1 MYRIRIGLIAAAL
14 ILVATAFLFLWVT
27 SDMKAAATKDANDKV
42 LRAEKVYKDI
52 SQLRSLDLA
61 NFAAERGRKPSVV
74 AVFDKTEDTA
84 LRQAAFDECEKL
96 NGDLEREGRK
106 ADILAILNSNGKII
120 ARNLDPEAGSGED
133 LRAKYPAVAQALKG
147 VPVKDI
153 WTWNLGGGKPG
164 VHEVAIAPI
173 TRPDSTIV
181 GAILVAWV
189 VSAKTAQNNR
199 DLLGT
204 EIGYFHAGTVHT
216 SSFVSSAD
224 PLKEDV
230 EKTQALGS
238 LLFGDQKLAAA
249 ALSGGAPGATA
260 SATQVAHWFLEGR
273 DYAVL
278 AAPMPGN
285 FADKTSG
292 FAVLAALP
300 DGTSW
305 MQSHAMKVLL
315 LGLLAVIVA
324 LVVASL
330 TARRFIGPLDKIELG
345 VAEIINTNIDYT
357 FKPVGPDFEGLS
369 NSLNVM
375 LARLLGREE
384 PNEEAV
390 EEEEEEGAADKRW
403 KADLMSIDNT
413 GGTASPATVAAL
425 AEESEAAYYPRLF
438 NEYLNALRALGQPS
452 GGLSVQAF
460 MAKLSLAEAGLR
472 EKWECKSVRFQIVTD
487 RGEISFKPVKIA

>member
-14 ILVATAFLFLWVT
+14 ILVATVFFFLWVT
-27 SDMKAAATKDANDKV
+27 SDMKAAATQDVEAKV
-42 LRAEKVYKDI
+42 SRAQLVYQKI
-52 SQLRSLDLA
+52 SRLMSFDLA
-61 NFAAERGRKPSVV
+61 NLAAELGRKPAVV
-74 AVFDKTEDTA
+74 AVFDKTEETA
-84 LRQAAFDECEKL
+84 LRQAAFDECELL
-96 NGDLEREGRK
+96 NAVLEKEQRK
-106 ADILAILNSNGKII
+106 ADILAILNSTGKII
-120 ARNLDPEAGSGED
+120 ARNLNPNADYGED
-133 LRAKYPAVAQALKG
+133 LRTKYPAVVQALKG
-147 VPVKDI
+147 LAVKDI
-153 WTWNLGGGKPG
+153 WTWRDGG
-164 VHEVAIAPI
+164 VHVVAVAPV
-173 TRPDSTIV
+173 TRPDGTIV
-181 GAILVAWV
+181 GAMLVAWV
-189 VSAKTAQNNR
+189 VSAKTAQESR

-204 EIGYFHAGTVHT
+204 EIGYFHAGKLHT

-224 PLKEDV
+224 PSKEDV
-230 EKTQALGS
+230 AKTQALS
-238 LLFGDQKLAAA
+238 NFLFSGQSLAAL
-249 ALSGGAPGATA
+249 ALSKAA
-260 SATQVAHWFLEGR
+260 STQVAHWFLEGHE
-273 DYAVL
+273 YAVV

-285 FADKTSG
+285 FADATSG
-292 FAVLAALP
+292 FAILASLS
-300 DGTSW
+300 DGMSRV
-305 MQSHAMKVLL
+305 QSDGIKVLL

-324 LVVASL
+324 LIAAAM
-330 TARRFIGPLDKIELG
+330 TARRFIAPLDKIELG

-390 EEEEEEGAADKRW
+390 EEEEEDAANKRW
-403 KADLMSIDNT
+403 KADLMNIDNT

-438 NEYLNALRALGQPS
+438 NEYVNALQALGQPS

-472 EKWECKSVRFQIVTD
+472 EKWECKSVRFQIVTE

>member
-14 ILVATAFLFLWVT
+14 ILVATIFFFLWVT
-27 SDMKAAATKDANDKV
+27 SDMKAAATQDVEAKV
-42 LRAEKVYKDI
+42 SRAQLVYQKI
-52 SQLRSLDLA
+52 SRLMSFDLA
-61 NFAAERGRKPSVV
+61 NLAAELGRKPAVV
-74 AVFDKTEDTA
+74 AVFDKTEETA
-84 LRQAAFDECEKL
+84 LRQAAFDECELL
-96 NGDLEREGRK
+96 NTALEKEQRK
-106 ADILAILNSNGKII
+106 ADILAILDSTGKII
-120 ARNLDPEAGSGED
+120 ARNLNPNADWKED
-133 LRAKYPAVAQALKG
+133 LRAKYPAVPQALKG
-147 VPVKDI
+147 FAVKDI
-153 WTWNLGGGKPG
+153 WTWRDGG
-164 VHEVAIAPI
+164 VHVVAVAPV
-173 TRPDSTIV
+173 TRPDGTIV
-181 GAILVAWV
+181 GAMLVAWV
-189 VSAKTAQNNR
+189 VSAKTAQENR

-204 EIGYFHAGTVHT
+204 EIGYFHAGKLHT

-224 PLKEDV
+224 PFKEDV
-230 EKTQALGS
+230 AKTQALS
-238 LLFGDQKLAAA
+238 NFLFSGQNLAAV
-249 ALSGGAPGATA
+249 ALSNAA
-260 SATQVAHWFLEGR
+260 STQVAHWFLEGR
-273 DYAVL
+273 EYAVV

-292 FAVLAALP
+292 FAILASLS
-300 DGTSW
+300 DGLSRV
-305 MQSHAMKVLL
+305 QSQGIKILL

-324 LVVASL
+324 LVAAAM
-330 TARRFIGPLDKIELG
+330 TARRFIAPLDKIELG

-390 EEEEEEGAADKRW
+390 EEEEEEGTADKRW

-438 NEYLNALRALGQPS
+438 NEYMNALRALGQPS

-472 EKWECKSVRFQIVTD
+472 EKWECRSVRFQIVTD

>member
-14 ILVATAFLFLWVT
+14 ILVATAFFFLWVT
-27 SDMKAAATKDANDKV
+27 SDMKAAATQDV
-42 LRAEKVYKDI
+42 EEKVSRAQLVYQKI
-52 SQLRSLDLA
+52 SRLVSLDLA
-61 NFAAERGRKPSVV
+61 NLAAELGRKPAVV
-74 AVFDKTEDTA
+74 AVFDKTEETA
-84 LRQAAFDECEKL
+84 LRQAAFDECEGL
-96 NGDLEREGRK
+96 NAALEKKQRK
-106 ADILAILNSNGKII
+106 ADILAVLNSTGKII
-120 ARNLDPEAGSGED
+120 ARNLNPNADVGED
-133 LRAKYPAVAQALKG
+133 LRAKYPAVGQALKG
-147 VPVKDI
+147 LAVKDI
-153 WTWNLGGGKPG
+153 WTWRDGG
-164 VHEVAIAPI
+164 VHVVAVAPV
-173 TRPDSTIV
+173 TRPEGTIV
-181 GAILVAWV
+181 GAVLVAWV
-189 VSAKTAQNNR
+189 VSAKTAQESR

-204 EIGYFHAGTVHT
+204 EIGYFHEGKVYT
-216 SSFVSSAD
+216 SSFVSNTGPSE
-224 PLKEDV
+224 EDV
-230 EKTQALGS
+230 AKTQALS
-238 LLFGDQKLAAA
+238 NFLFSGQKLADV
-249 ALSGGAPGATA
+249 ALSNSA
-260 SATQVAHWFLEGR
+260 ATQVAHWFLEGR
-273 DYAVL
+273 EHAVV

-285 FADKTSG
+285 FADTTSG
-292 FAVLAALP
+292 FAILASLS
-300 DGTSW
+300 DGMSRV
-305 MQSHAMKVLL
+305 QSQGIRVLL

-324 LVVASL
+324 LVVAAM

-390 EEEEEEGAADKRW
+390 DEEEENGADKRW

-425 AEESEAAYYPRLF
+425 AEEGEAAYYPRLF
-438 NEYLNALRALGQPS
+438 NEYVNALQALGQPS

-487 RGEISFKPVKIA
+487 RGEISFRPVKIA

>member
-14 ILVATAFLFLWVT
+14 ILVATVSLFFWVS
-27 SDMKAAATKDANDKV
+27 SDMKAAATRDANDKV

-61 NFAAERGRKPSVV
+61 NFAAERGRKPEVV
-74 AVFDKTEDTA
+74 AVFDKTEETA

-96 NGDLEREGRK
+96 NGALEREGRK

-147 VPVKDI
+147 IPVKDI
-153 WTWNLGGGKPG
+153 WSWNLGGGKPG

-173 TRPDSTIV
+173 TRPEGTIV

-230 EKTQALGS
+230 EKTQALGN
-238 LLFGDQKLAAA
+238 LLFGDLKLAAG
-249 ALSGGAPGATA
+249 ALAGAVPPAGAPP
-260 SATQVAHWFLEGR
+260 VAPWVLEGR

-278 AAPMPGN
+278 AASMPGN

-300 DGTSW
+300 DGTSLI
-305 MQSHAMKVLL
+305 QSHGMKVIL
-315 LGLLAVIVA
+315 LGLFSVIVA

-384 PNEEAV
+384 PNDEAV
-390 EEEEEEGAADKRW
+390 DEEEDEGTTDKRW
-403 KADLMSIDNT
+403 KADLMSIDST
-413 GGTASPATVAAL
+413 GGEASPAEVAAL

-438 NEYLNALRALGQPS
+438 NEYVNALHALGQPS

-472 EKWECKSVRFQIVTD
+472 EKWECKSVRFQIVNEG
-487 RGEISFKPVKIA
+487 GEISFRAVKIA

>member
-1 MYRIRIGLIAAAL
+1 MYRIRIGLIAAAV
-14 ILVATAFLFLWVT
+14 ILVATVFFFLRVT
-27 SDMKAAATKDANDKV
+27 SDMKAAATQDAEAKASRV
-42 LRAEKVYKDI
+42 QRVYQDI
-52 SQLRSLDLA
+52 SRLVSLDLA
-61 NFAAERGRKPSVV
+61 NLAAELGRTPAVV
-74 AVFDKTEDTA
+74 AVFDKTDETA

-96 NGDLEREGRK
+96 NGNLEKEKRK
-106 ADILAILNSNGKII
+106 ADILAILNSTGKII
-120 ARNLDPEAGSGED
+120 ARNLNPNADYGED

-147 VPVKDI
+147 IAVKDI
-153 WTWNLGGGKPG
+153 WTWRDGG
-164 VHEVAIAPI
+164 VHVVAVAPI

-189 VSAKTAQNNR
+189 VSAKTAQENR
-199 DLLGT
+199 DLLRT
-204 EIGYFHAGTVHT
+204 EIGYFHADKVHT
-216 SSFVSSAD
+216 SSFVSASD
-224 PLKEDV
+224 PSKEDV
-230 EKTQALGS
+230 TKTQALS
-238 LLFGDQKLAAA
+238 NFLFSDQKLAAA
-249 ALSGGAPGATA
+249 ALSSGAPTP
-260 SATQVAHWFLEGR
+260 VAHWFLEGR
-273 DYAVL
+273 DYAVV

-292 FAVLAALP
+292 FAVLASLTE
-300 DGTSW
+300 GMSRV
-305 MQSHAMKVLL
+305 QSEGMKVLL

-324 LVVASL
+324 LATAAM

-390 EEEEEEGAADKRW
+390 EEEEEEEAGKRW
-403 KADLMSIDNT
+403 KADLMSIDNSE
-413 GGTASPATVAAL
+413 GTASPATVAAL
-425 AEESEAAYYPRLF
+425 AQESEAAYYPRLF
-438 NEYLNALRALGQPS
+438 NEYVNALRASGKPA

-472 EKWECKSVRFQIVTD
+472 EKWECKSVRYQLVNQG
-487 RGEISFKPVKIA
+487 GEIWFKPVKIA

>member
-14 ILVATAFLFLWVT
+14 ILVATVFFFLWVT
-27 SDMKAAATKDANDKV
+27 SDMKAAATQDVEAKV
-42 LRAEKVYKDI
+42 SRAQLVYQKI
-52 SQLRSLDLA
+52 SRLMSFDLA
-61 NFAAERGRKPSVV
+61 NLAAELGRKPAVV
-74 AVFDKTEDTA
+74 AVFDKTEETA
-84 LRQAAFDECEKL
+84 LRQAAFDECELL
-96 NGDLEREGRK
+96 NAVLEKEQRK
-106 ADILAILNSNGKII
+106 ADILAILNSTGKII
-120 ARNLDPEAGSGED
+120 ARNLNPNADYGED
-133 LRAKYPAVAQALKG
+133 LRSKYPAVGQALKG
-147 VPVKDI
+147 ISVKDI
-153 WTWNLGGGKPG
+153 WTWRDGG
-164 VHEVAIAPI
+164 VHVAAVAPI
-173 TRPDSTIV
+173 TRPDGTIV

-189 VSAKTAQNNR
+189 VSAKTAQENR

-204 EIGYFHAGTVHT
+204 EIGYFHADKVHT

-224 PLKEDV
+224 PSKEDV
-230 EKTQALGS
+230 AKTQALGNF
-238 LLFGDQKLAAA
+238 LFSGQKLAAS
-249 ALSGGAPGATA
+249 ALSSAAP
-260 SATQVAHWFLEGR
+260 TQVAHWFLEGR
-273 DYAVL
+273 DYAVV

-292 FAVLAALP
+292 FAILASLT
-300 DGTSW
+300 DGMSRV
-305 MQSHAMKVLL
+305 QSEGMKVLL
-315 LGLLAVIVA
+315 LGLLAVFVA
-324 LVVASL
+324 LVVAAM

-390 EEEEEEGAADKRW
+390 EEEEEEAAGKRW

-413 GGTASPATVAAL
+413 EGTASPAAVAAL
-425 AEESEAAYYPRLF
+425 AQESEAAYYPRLF
-438 NEYLNALRALGQPS
+438 NEYVNALRALGQPS

-472 EKWECKSVRFQIVTD
+472 EKWECKSVRYQLVNQG
-487 RGEISFKPVKIA
+487 GEIWFKPVKIA

>member
-1 MYRIRIGLIAAAL
+1 MQSQGIRI
-14 ILVATAFLFLWVT
+14 
-27 SDMKAAATKDANDKV
+27 
-42 LRAEKVYKDI
+42 
-52 SQLRSLDLA
+52 
-61 NFAAERGRKPSVV
+61 
-74 AVFDKTEDTA
+74 
-84 LRQAAFDECEKL
+84 
-96 NGDLEREGRK
+96 
-106 ADILAILNSNGKII
+106 
-120 ARNLDPEAGSGED
+120 
-133 LRAKYPAVAQALKG
+133 
-147 VPVKDI
+147 
-153 WTWNLGGGKPG
+153 
-164 VHEVAIAPI
+164 
-173 TRPDSTIV
+173 
-181 GAILVAWV
+181 
-189 VSAKTAQNNR
+189 
-199 DLLGT
+199 
-204 EIGYFHAGTVHT
+204 
-216 SSFVSSAD
+216 
-224 PLKEDV
+224 
-230 EKTQALGS
+230 
-238 LLFGDQKLAAA
+238 
-249 ALSGGAPGATA
+249 
-260 SATQVAHWFLEGR
+260 
-273 DYAVL
+273 
-278 AAPMPGN
+278 
-285 FADKTSG
+285 
-292 FAVLAALP
+292 
-300 DGTSW
+300 
-305 MQSHAMKVLL
+305 LL

-324 LVVASL
+324 LVAAAM
-330 TARRFIGPLDKIELG
+330 TARRFIAPLDKIELG